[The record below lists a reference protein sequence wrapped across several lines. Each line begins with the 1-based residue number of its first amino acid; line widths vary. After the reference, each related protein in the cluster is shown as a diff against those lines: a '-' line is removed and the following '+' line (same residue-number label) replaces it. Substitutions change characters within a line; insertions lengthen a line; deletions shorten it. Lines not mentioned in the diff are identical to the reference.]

1 MLDSLTKAPLKPYQ
15 RLEILRTFLIRK
27 LKFELVLG
35 SAHRNTLRRIDRL
48 VRDKVR
54 MWLRL
59 REDTTLAFMHSKI
72 DGHGLGIP
80 CLETTIPLEQR
91 SKCERLVNSGTTEVA
106 NIVQCKAVVS
116 DLVVANAPISV
127 YGIMVNSKS
136 EEDKAWREAL
146 IKTHDCVDLANVQV
160 DKGGFYWLRN
170 PRHVFPRSFIRRL
183 QLHGGLLTTKPD
195 LVVRSGSSI
204 LVMDVTIV
212 SSKRL
217 AECWHLK
224 VSKYDNPATNAMI
237 ASVCT
242 ENNSESYAV
251 EHTSVVLSDMDP
263 QQNISP
269 SVDLVPDLTP
279 LFPYNL
285 PVGNAELS
293 ELNTPCLSPSSSPN
307 IHQLPILPHQN
318 TSLNSSV
325 IPAERRT
332 HRHNKAA
339 TRTTHSKLPSLAAS
353 NRLGGKTS
361 QRTLTSMWGS
371 RQCLPVYTST
381 RQPFVEHLG
390 ITTADDRAVQSQ
402 QQQLQQ
408 SDASITTNAPLDTA
422 STCEAVLPHPPTPQA
437 ITADDSL
444 SLAPFLALDDNC
456 FHLPSDSP
464 NRPSWLF
471 DDTYVELLQAAR
483 VQIRDCPPTD
493 PLSDLND
500 PLRNSNLTNLD
511 GFYKKRR
518 YSRRVSFRN
527 SKQLRRIQF
536 GHIQNLYRRSR
547 KDAASTILDGR
558 WRNAYLENDFQF
570 SDFNNYWLNI
580 LRGQHIIDTR
590 PSRTLLPRED
600 RLAAP
605 ITPADVTR
613 ALSNMDGSATG
624 PDRLT
629 LNDIRNYRPASLCA
643 LFNSFLLSEGGEFT
657 GHVFQ
662 RDVFQGGPATL
673 GKWSVSQPLIA
684 AFHTVNTTTRLGESN
699 LTAELRKAAVIFQ
712 ADFSEKISPLILLA
726 GSAYLWTPG
735 CQTLIC
741 NSVAYRTRCEC
752 VIDRCKGVRN
762 K

>member
-1 MLDSLTKAPLKPYQ
+1 
-15 RLEILRTFLIRK
+15 
-27 LKFELVLG
+27 
-35 SAHRNTLRRIDRL
+35 
-48 VRDKVR
+48 
-54 MWLRL
+54 
-59 REDTTLAFMHSKI
+59 
-72 DGHGLGIP
+72 
-80 CLETTIPLEQR
+80 
-91 SKCERLVNSGTTEVA
+91 
-106 NIVQCKAVVS
+106 
-116 DLVVANAPISV
+116 
-127 YGIMVNSKS
+127 
-136 EEDKAWREAL
+136 
-146 IKTHDCVDLANVQV
+146 
-160 DKGGFYWLRN
+160 
-170 PRHVFPRSFIRRL
+170 
-183 QLHGGLLTTKPD
+183 
-195 LVVRSGSSI
+195 
-204 LVMDVTIV
+204 
-212 SSKRL
+212 
-217 AECWHLK
+217 
-224 VSKYDNPATNAMI
+224 
-237 ASVCT
+237 
-242 ENNSESYAV
+242 
-251 EHTSVVLSDMDP
+251 
-263 QQNISP
+263 
-269 SVDLVPDLTP
+269 
-279 LFPYNL
+279 
-285 PVGNAELS
+285 
-293 ELNTPCLSPSSSPN
+293 
-307 IHQLPILPHQN
+307 
-318 TSLNSSV
+318 
-325 IPAERRT
+325 
-332 HRHNKAA
+332 
-339 TRTTHSKLPSLAAS
+339 
-353 NRLGGKTS
+353 
-361 QRTLTSMWGS
+361 MWGS

-422 STCEAVLPHPPTPQA
+422 STSEAVLPHPPTPQA

-629 LNDIRNYRPASLCA
+629 LNDIRNYRPASL
-643 LFNSFLLSEGGEFT
+643 
-657 GHVFQ
+657 
-662 RDVFQGGPATL
+662 
-673 GKWSVSQPLIA
+673 
-684 AFHTVNTTTRLGESN
+684 
-699 LTAELRKAAVIFQ
+699 
-712 ADFSEKISPLILLA
+712 
-726 GSAYLWTPG
+726 
-735 CQTLIC
+735 
-741 NSVAYRTRCEC
+741 
-752 VIDRCKGVRN
+752 
-762 K
+762 